1 MRTALFHPGITHD
14 MEETQEFGRRNG
26 QRMQHPFWD
35 VDLVNAL
42 YRVPPD
48 LLMRDG
54 RSKWL
59 LRRRL
64 EARLPGLGLE
74 RRTKVSAG
82 GVFTGMMAREA
93 RSAWD
98 GLGGLQAVMPDQ
110 RWPGIVLVVLGL
122 VLTAVG
128 RTAGELGTFERF
140 LDERVKA
147 ERLRAMHF
155 RYLSRTGRYAGPDRA
170 ILLERAVLAVK
181 DGEEPL

>member
-1 MRTALFHPGITHD
+1 MRRPT
-14 MEETQEFGRRNG
+14 
-26 QRMQHPFWD
+26 
-35 VDLVNAL
+35 
-42 YRVPPD
+42 
-48 LLMRDG
+48 
-54 RSKWL
+54 L
-59 LRRRL
+59 LRRFPSLR
-64 EARLPGLGLE
+64 APGPSQPVLPADTATRYPALAEDVAVLE
-74 RRTKVSAG
+74 RLVGEEFANSDHAALVEQNRYRRQQVVLALGAALLT
-82 GVFTGMMAREA
+82 
-93 RSAWD
+93 

-170 ILLERAVLAVK
+170 IVLERAVLAVK

>member
-1 MRTALFHPGITHD
+1 VLPADTAARYPALA
-14 MEETQEFGRRNG
+14 E
-26 QRMQHPFWD
+26 D
-35 VDLVNAL
+35 VAV
-42 YRVPPD
+42 
-48 LLMRDG
+48 
-54 RSKWL
+54 
-59 LRRRL
+59 
-64 EARLPGLGLE
+64 LE
-74 RRTKVSAG
+74 RLVGEEFATSDHAALVEQNRYRFQQVVLALGAALLT
-82 GVFTGMMAREA
+82 
-93 RSAWD
+93 

-170 ILLERAVLAVK
+170 IVLERAVLAVK
-181 DGEEPL
+181 NGEEPL

>member
-1 MRTALFHPGITHD
+1 VGRDRPSHVLPADTAARYPALA
-14 MEETQEFGRRNG
+14 E
-26 QRMQHPFWD
+26 D
-35 VDLVNAL
+35 VAV
-42 YRVPPD
+42 
-48 LLMRDG
+48 
-54 RSKWL
+54 
-59 LRRRL
+59 
-64 EARLPGLGLE
+64 LE
-74 RRTKVSAG
+74 RLVGEEFATSDHAALVEQNRYRFQQVVLALGAALLT
-82 GVFTGMMAREA
+82 
-93 RSAWD
+93 

-170 ILLERAVLAVK
+170 IVLERAVLAVK
-181 DGEEPL
+181 NGEEPL